1 MDKPPALTEIRK
13 AISAIDKDMLALL
26 AQRKHLAL
34 DVARSKE
41 VDIRPIRDTQREKE
55 LLARL
60 VKQGREQG
68 LDAHFV
74 LTLYQTII
82 EDSVL
87 SQQAFLQGRANPD
100 VTKQQYCVAYL
111 GARGS
116 YSHLAATRYCQ
127 RRSFEMLDLGCQ
139 SFDEIINAVES
150 GHADYGFLPI
160 ENTSS
165 GSINEVYDLLQHTS
179 LAIVGETT
187 IEVGHCLLAKPGTKL
202 EQVTTLFAH
211 PQPISQCSRYLS
223 QHKDFKLEYC
233 ASSADAMDRIMHSD
247 RTDIAAIGSAQGGE
261 FYGLEVLQN
270 NLANQ
275 KVNQSRFIV
284 VARKAIAVPEQ
295 LPAKTTLIM
304 ATGHKPGALV
314 DALLVLKQHKLNM
327 SKLESRPI
335 AGTPWEEMFYLDI
348 EANLR
353 IPAMESTL
361 KELAELTRFIKVL
374 GCYPCETVEPTQ
386 LSQKQLMIEPDTS
399 KTEQHLAE
407 QAVDIK
413 VRQFAL
419 GQGHLGMLAS
429 LDVDQALMN
438 PGNLA
443 KSLKEQGFQGLVIT
457 QTGQQA
463 LEEVITALDS
473 FDLCSVVEVTHPG
486 LLTSVAHAD
495 ILYIGSDNMYNTAL
509 LEQVGTLPVPV
520 ILERHPDAE
529 TEALQQA
536 VSALQ
541 QSGNRQVIL
550 AESGFETRSGK
561 RVLDIGYCED
571 LQQEL
576 KLPLLINTSNQV
588 TNAAS
593 KACDGLILAITPGE
607 DYRSQ
612 LAAWYC

>member
-1 MDKPPALTEIRK
+1 MEKPPALTDIRT
-13 AISAIDKDMLALL
+13 AISSIDKDMLALL
-26 AQRKHLAL
+26 AKRKLLAL

-100 VTKQQYCVAYL
+100 TTKQQYCVAYL

-127 RRSFEMLDLGCQ
+127 RRSFNMLDLGCQ

-187 IEVGHCLLAKPGTKL
+187 IDVGHCLLAKPGTRL
-202 EQVTTLFAH
+202 DQVTTLFAH

-223 QHKDFKLEYC
+223 QHKDFQLEYC
-233 ASSADAMDRIMHSD
+233 ASSADAMDRIMKSD
-247 RTDIAAIGSAQGGE
+247 RTDVAAIGSAQGGE
-261 FYGLEVLQN
+261 LYGLEVLQN

-275 KVNQSRFIV
+275 KINQSRFIV
-284 VARKAIAVPEQ
+284 VARKAIDVPEQ

-314 DALLVLKQHKLNM
+314 DALLVLKKHKLNM

-335 AGTPWEEMFYLDI
+335 PGTPWEEMFYLDI
-348 EANLR
+348 QANL
-353 IPAMESTL
+353 ATASMEL
-361 KELAELTRFIKVL
+361 ALQELAELTRFIKVL

-399 KTEQHLAE
+399 KTGQQLPEQVA
-407 QAVDIK
+407 DIK

-429 LDVDQALMN
+429 LELDQALPN

-443 KSLKEQGFQGLVIT
+443 KSLKEQGFQGLVIK
-457 QTGQQA
+457 QVGQQPLDDIIA
-463 LEEVITALDS
+463 ALDS

-486 LLTSVAHAD
+486 HLTAAAHAD
-495 ILYIGSDNMYNTAL
+495 MLYLASDNMYNTSL
-509 LEQVGTLPVPV
+509 LEQAGTLPVAV

-536 VSALQ
+536 VNALQ

-550 AESGFETRSGK
+550 AESGFETRTGK
-561 RVLDIGYCED
+561 RVLDLDYCES
-571 LQQEL
+571 LMQEL
-576 KLPLLINTSNQV
+576 KLPLLINSSGQLRQS
-588 TNAAS
+588 AA
-593 KACDGLILAITPGE
+593 KACDGLILSIHPGE